1 MTNYTIQPFS
11 NSKKLSIF
19 VFFATSLLLTST
31 YSYAAEC
38 MSDVMANKTKQNIQE
53 KSTESIVK
61 SKQQQEQRINNNIL
75 SPQSSQQLQ
84 KENEQKTENIRVITT
99 LLNAADQLTG
109 LAKVTVTFENENN
122 EQITFQSNNKTITA
136 EEEIVFP
143 LTLTKPITE
152 KEQQPSTMDVCAV
165 TEGVEN
171 ECDTVLLVENQTKP
185 YKVNLELINFEEV
198 EPIN

>member
-53 KSTESIVK
+53 NSTESIVK
-61 SKQQQEQRINNNIL
+61 SKQQQEQRINNIL

-136 EEEIVFP
+136 EEVIVFP

>member
-31 YSYAAEC
+31 YTYAVEC
-38 MSDVMANKTKQNIQE
+38 LSDVMTNKTKQNIQE
-53 KSTESIVK
+53 SSSESIVK
-61 SKQQQEQRINNNIL
+61 SKQQQEQRINNTQ
-75 SPQSSQQLQ
+75 SPQSSQPLQ
-84 KENEQKTENIRVITT
+84 KVNEQKTENIRVITT

-122 EQITFQSNNKTITA
+122 EKITFQSTNKTITA

-152 KEQQPSTMDVCAV
+152 KEQQPSTMNVCAV

-185 YKVNLELINFEEV
+185 YNVNLELINFEEV
-198 EPIN
+198 EAVN

>member
-38 MSDVMANKTKQNIQE
+38 LSDVMANKTKQNIQE
-53 KSTESIVK
+53 NSTESIVK

-198 EPIN
+198 EAVN